1 MCLNLFLNYE
11 GNPLWFDSCKRPP
24 PVSNHS
30 VFTFWVVAT
39 SSSLGDK
46 TISLYVYINRV
57 RAVYLKQF
65 VTRYGHAPGS
75 RGDRKFM
82 YSRPSSNLGPK

>member
-11 GNPLWFDSCKRPP
+11 GDPLWFDSCKRPP

-30 VFTFWVVAT
+30 VFTFWVVPT
-39 SSSLGDK
+39 SSSLGDN

-57 RAVYLKQF
+57 RAV
-65 VTRYGHAPGS
+65 
-75 RGDRKFM
+75 
-82 YSRPSSNLGPK
+82 